1 MELEGISL
9 VSLTLSFKATKWSVS
24 GYVVVLE
31 LQMKNFLKKVI
42 RSYPSFLG
50 NSTFKKY

>member
-24 GYVVVLE
+24 GYAVVLE
-31 LQMKNFLKKVI
+31 LQMKDF
-42 RSYPSFLG
+42 
-50 NSTFKKY
+50 FKKSNPQLSKFSRKPYF